1 LLDGAGGKGGGRSD
15 EGSSDDGLHGDLL
28 SLVGMVYSIGSE
40 CKIICGGCGTT
51 IFLPCCSTSR
61 ARARNFRVLVRACVS
76 AGKL

>member
-1 LLDGAGGKGGGRSD
+1 
-15 EGSSDDGLHGDLL
+15 
-28 SLVGMVYSIGSE
+28 LVGMVYSIGSE